1 MFELRTKT
9 RYSRLEIMQKEYDFS
24 KGIKNPYVEKTK
36 EVITIQL
43 DKANVDYF
51 KNLSAE
57 LDIPYQTLINSF
69 LSECV
74 VRKLKPKINWL

>member
-1 MFELRTKT
+1 
-9 RYSRLEIMQKEYDFS
+9 MQKEYDFS

-36 EVITIQL
+36 EVIIIQL

-51 KNLSAE
+51 KKLSAE
-57 LDIPYQTLINSF
+57 FGIPYQTMINSF

-74 VRKLKPKINWL
+74 ARKLKPKISWS